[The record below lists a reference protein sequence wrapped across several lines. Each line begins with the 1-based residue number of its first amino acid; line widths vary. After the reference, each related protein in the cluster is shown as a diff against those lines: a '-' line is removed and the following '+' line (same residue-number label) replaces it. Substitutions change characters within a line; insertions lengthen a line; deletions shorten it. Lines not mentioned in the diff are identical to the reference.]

1 MKPISNE
8 MGACHMENYS
18 LQHLLENTEVCLMN
32 REIGENYDTWSTEV
46 EIDLTS
52 LGIPTENYFITQFD
66 IDIIHNKERDATFFV
81 NATPYG
87 TTDYEVYLWF
97 NDVLGPNLMDMFLRT
112 IYAFVREKRSMAESF
127 LRDEDWGDTYD

>member
-1 MKPISNE
+1 

-32 REIGENYDTWSTEV
+32 REIGELYDTWSTEV
-46 EIDLTS
+46 EVDLTS
-52 LGIPTENYFITQFD
+52 LGIPTKSYFITQFD
-66 IDIIHNKERDATFFV
+66 IDIIHNKESDATFFI

-87 TTDYEVYLWF
+87 TTDYEFYLWF

-127 LRDEDWGDTYD
+127 LQDEDWGDSYE